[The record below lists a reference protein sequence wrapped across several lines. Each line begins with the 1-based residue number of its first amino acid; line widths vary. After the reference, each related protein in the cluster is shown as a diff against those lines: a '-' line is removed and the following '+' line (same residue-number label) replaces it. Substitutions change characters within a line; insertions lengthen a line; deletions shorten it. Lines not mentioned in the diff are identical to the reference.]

1 MAKTITLSLFVNFP
15 TLMANTIDIGG
26 ILNLAGGANG
36 GLDVGSILNN
46 ANVDLNNVD
55 IGSIVD
61 QVNGGGDVD
70 IGGIIDKVI
79 QGQGQGQGNLNLE
92 TLLGLIPKDDNG
104 KVKAEGLKELEK
116 YGITL
121 GKILEMAGLGNNPQ
135 VVDIVEQFIVDP
147 NSLDEGSKA
156 MVCEAVEVFQE
167 ENPKVESTFASL
179 GMDTSTL
186 CDNPSDREP
195 IHVSSSVG
203 IKLASIFK
211 FMLIVITVK
220 FL

>member
-26 ILNLAGGANG
+26 LLNQAGGANG

-46 ANVDLNNVD
+46 ANVDLNNFDLNNVD

-61 QVNGGGDVD
+61 QVDGGGDVD

-79 QGQGQGQGNLNLE
+79 QGQGQGQDQGNLNLE

-116 YGITL
+116 QYGITL
-121 GKILEMAGLGNNPQ
+121 GKILGMAGLGNNPQ
-135 VVDIVEQFIVDP
+135 VVS
-147 NSLDEGSKA
+147 NLK
-156 MVCEAVEVFQE
+156 QE
-167 ENPKVESTFASL
+167 
-179 GMDTSTL
+179 
-186 CDNPSDREP
+186 
-195 IHVSSSVG
+195 I
-203 IKLASIFK
+203 IKIFK
-211 FMLIVITVK
+211 YF
-220 FL
+220 